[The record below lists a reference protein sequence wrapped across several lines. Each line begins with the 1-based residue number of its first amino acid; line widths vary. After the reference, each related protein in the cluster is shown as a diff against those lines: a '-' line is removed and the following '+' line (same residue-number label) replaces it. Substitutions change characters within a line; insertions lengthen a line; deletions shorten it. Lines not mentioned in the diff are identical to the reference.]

1 MNLQLLSEMGFNAR
15 PPTDPRLRIGDKI
28 RKNAGKPVRRR
39 PTIKVVT
46 LAIIA
51 SARMRE
57 MAQEWAEDKKAKKA
71 LGKEVAHLVEKRKR
85 LEAGGKAK
93 GKAK

>member
-1 MNLQLLSEMGFNAR
+1 MDLQLLSEMGFNAR

-28 RKNAGKPVRRR
+28 RKNARKPPRRL
-39 PTIKVVT
+39 PTIRVVALT
-46 LAIIA
+46 IMAA
-51 SARMRE
+51 WRMKE

-71 LGKEVAHLVEKRKR
+71 LGKEVAHLVERRKR
-85 LEAGGKAK
+85 LEGGGKEK